1 MVGYVKQDGN
11 TEPKLISED
20 SYISEH
26 AKDYTNMSTLKLGS
40 MQYIPTY
47 IHTYTH
53 TYTQT
58 YIHTYI
64 HTYILYLL
72 DTDPSASPLYFLGRD
87 NANKKDRNPIKQIV
101 ITITY
106 TWAVRKVSERS
117 K

>member
-26 AKDYTNMSTLKLGS
+26 AKDYTNMSTLMLGS
-40 MQYIPTY
+40 MPYIHTHTYTYIHIYIHILHTY
-47 IHTYTH
+47 IHTYT
-53 TYTQT
+53 QI
-58 YIHTYI
+58 YIYI

-72 DTDPSASPLYFLGRD
+72 DTDPSASTLYLLGRD
-87 NANKKDRNPIKQIV
+87 NANKQDRNPIKQII

-106 TWAVRKVSERS
+106 I
-117 K
+117 